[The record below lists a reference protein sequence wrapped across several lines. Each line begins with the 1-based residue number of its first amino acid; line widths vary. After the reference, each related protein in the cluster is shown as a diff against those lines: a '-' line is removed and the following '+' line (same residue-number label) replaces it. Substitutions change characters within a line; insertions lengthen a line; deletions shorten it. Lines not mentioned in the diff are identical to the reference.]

1 MKITVSLLEEG
12 KKPLILKESVGFK
25 EPEESDFIQIALD
38 PFSVPGEGL
47 VSVSMTLTLYN
58 MGCCLIVE
66 QNEMALLNAS
76 FGANYQPA
84 IVIKLEKGS
93 LIQVFV
99 DVSEEIK
106 SEISAA

>member
-1 MKITVSLLEEG
+1 MKITVSLLDEDN
-12 KKPLILKESVGFK
+12 KPLILNESIGFK
-25 EPEESDFIQIALD
+25 ESEESDFIQIAIE

-58 MGCCLIVE
+58 LGCCLIVE
-66 QNEMALLNAS
+66 QNEVMLLNAS

-84 IVIKLEKGS
+84 IVIKLENGS
-93 LIQVFV
+93 LIQVYI

-106 SEISAA
+106 SE

>member
-1 MKITVSLLEEG
+1 MKITVSLLDEDN
-12 KKPLILKESVGFK
+12 KPLILNESNGFK
-25 EPEESDFIQIALD
+25 ESEVSDFIQIAIE

-58 MGCCLIVE
+58 LGCCLIVE
-66 QNEMALLNAS
+66 QNEVMLLNAS

-84 IVIKLEKGS
+84 IVIKLENGS
-93 LIQVFV
+93 LIQVYI

-106 SEISAA
+106 SE